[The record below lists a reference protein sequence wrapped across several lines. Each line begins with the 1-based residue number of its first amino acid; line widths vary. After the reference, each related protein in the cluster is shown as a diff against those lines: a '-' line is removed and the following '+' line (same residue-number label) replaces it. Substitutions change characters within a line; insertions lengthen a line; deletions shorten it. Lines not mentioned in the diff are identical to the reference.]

1 MELSGYEPSD
11 DEWAAHQEITALL
24 ARIPELLEA
33 SSPFEPLA
41 PRPGSVLASDDAV
54 LGDYPASGLVQTCL
68 ASAVDCLDA
77 VEALMVDEDGGVRLY
92 TFAQYPLLRSVIE
105 ASAQAIWLLRPDD
118 QAVRIER
125 NLRVRATEHLQDAEL
140 YKSFIG
146 KKALPASLE
155 KFKNKQIG
163 YAEIVRNG
171 ANDVDG
177 TGSRAEL
184 VWRLISGFTHPYAR
198 RSTVHSI
205 RVPMGTDAEGRGI
218 SASIPS
224 ARTVAIA
231 LSTAIQMHESMLE
244 LVACREATTLMT
256 DSEVDEDFAE

>member
-1 MELSGYEPSD
+1 MDIPDYQPSD
-11 DEWAAHQEITALL
+11 DEWAATSEIAALL

-41 PRPGSVLASDDAV
+41 PQPGSVLASDDAA
-54 LGDYPASGLVQTCL
+54 LGDYPTSGLVQTCL

-77 VEALMVDEDGGVRLY
+77 IDVLMVDEEGGVRLY

-105 ASAQAIWLLRPDD
+105 ASAQVLWLLRPDD

-140 YKSFIG
+140 YKPFIG
-146 KKALPASLE
+146 RKPLPEVLT

-163 YAEIVRNG
+163 YAEIVR
-171 ANDVDG
+171 DG
-177 TGSRAEL
+177 VADADETGSRAEW
-184 VWRLISGFTHPYAR
+184 VWRFVSGFTHSYTGR
-198 RSTVHSI
+198 FRLHSI

-218 SASIPS
+218 TAAMPS
-224 ARTVAIA
+224 ARMIATSLAMAIQLYESALELIA
-231 LSTAIQMHESMLE
+231 LRGGLA
-244 LVACREATTLMT
+244 R
-256 DSEVDEDFAE
+256 